1 MLDMVAPVRSAQLDQ
16 LEFAPLVMK
25 LFDMARTYH
34 IEMPVQYIL
43 LMKTLVHIEG
53 LGRSIYPQLDIWN
66 TGRPLLEA
74 WMLAEYGPSA
84 TLKKLQNRLPEWTA
98 QLPDMPDLLRD
109 GLESLRDLP
118 YQQDRLEA
126 RFEQQLVRHRHKLF
140 AGLAGLGCAG
150 AALWLANPYSWAL
163 AGAAVLLGS
172 WSWRR

>member
-1 MLDMVAPVRSAQLDQ
+1 
-16 LEFAPLVMK
+16 
-25 LFDMARTYH
+25 
-34 IEMPVQYIL
+34 
-43 LMKTLVHIEG
+43 
-53 LGRSIYPQLDIWN
+53 
-66 TGRPLLEA
+66 
-74 WMLAEYGPSA
+74 
-84 TLKKLQNRLPEWTA
+84 
-98 QLPDMPDLLRD
+98 MPDLLRD